1 MPKAKTSLKEL
12 LHEVKRIEEHR
23 EILTEKKIK
32 AIYRQLSDDLD
43 AFLAKGYKKYA
54 DGDGRF
60 YISYLDAQNQRAKF
74 LQEIAENVDSISPS
88 VHKEIMSLVD
98 DIYTES
104 YKGMI
109 EAFKKANTTAE
120 LEAITKDI
128 NVNPNTLKQAVNNNV
143 SKLTLPQVLEKH
155 RAEIIYQI
163 QQELNIGLMQG
174 DRYEKMAKRISERVG
189 VSYSKAMNI
198 TRTETH
204 RNIESGFMDCAEHIQ
219 EGLDGSDLIYAATWR
234 TMKDERVRPQQR
246 RKTKKGWVTSIGNN
260 GANHM
265 IMEGQTVKAGEL
277 FNLGN
282 GVKAKAPSQSG
293 VAAHD
298 CQCRCFLEY
307 NLMTP
312 EEFAKATGKKVE
324 AVKPKQ
330 VERVE
335 MKMSD
340 YPDEF
345 TKGAESKNTQKLID
359 YVNGL
364 EGADPNAVKLYSSIG
379 RLESLKS
386 NGIPF
391 KISHGK
397 DHAITTWTN
406 RYTGEL
412 TQVRYT
418 IPKLKGDNIAGQ
430 VNTTLHE
437 QMHLMDLFGRDKNGK
452 WFSLGNKR
460 LVETMKSTTDDI
472 GEEIAELFKKHNSEY
487 EIVKKATQKRYDE
500 ASRAAKEKYL
510 PNGMSPWE
518 NMSGY
523 KQYEKERKKLLK
535 TMYEEMD
542 YEARNIMGGGV
553 NNLQDIYDALSGGT
567 YRANGTV
574 IFGHGQQY
582 YAFESHK
589 VKEIVANYASLSVT
603 RPDLI
608 DMLRRDKPDLCE
620 ALDEMI
626 KEFLVKAGG

>member
-12 LHEVKRIEEHR
+12 LYEVKRIEKHR

-43 AFLAKGYKKYA
+43 TFLAKGYKKYA

-60 YISYLDAQNQRAKF
+60 YIAYLDAQNQRAKF
-74 LQEIAENVDSISPS
+74 LQAIAENVDSISPS
-88 VHKEIMSLVD
+88 IHKEIMSLVD
-98 DIYTES
+98 DVYTES
-104 YKGMI
+104 YKGML
-109 EAFKKANTTAE
+109 EAFQKATTTAE
-120 LEAITKDI
+120 LEAISKDI
-128 NVNPNTLKQAVNNNV
+128 AVNPNTLKQAVNNNI

-219 EGLDGSDLIYAATWR
+219 EGLDGSEYIYAATWR

-246 RKTKKGWVTSIGNN
+246 RKTKKGWVTSISSN

-312 EEFAKATGKKVE
+312 EEFAKATGKKIE

-330 VERVE
+330 AERVE
-335 MKMSD
+335 MQLSD

-345 TKGAESKNTQKLID
+345 TKGAEGKNTQKLID
-359 YVNGL
+359 YVNGI

-386 NGIPF
+386 NGVSF

-397 DHAITTWTN
+397 DHAVTTWTN

-412 TQVRYT
+412 TEVRYT

-437 QMHLMDLFGRDKNGK
+437 QMHLMDLYSRDSKGK
-452 WFSLGNKR
+452 WFSVGNTR
-460 LVETMKSTTDDI
+460 LVDTLKKTNDDI
-472 GEEIAELFKKHNSEY
+472 GEEIAELFKKHNAEY
-487 EIVKKATQKRYDE
+487 EAVRKAAQKRYDD
-500 ASRAAKEKYL
+500 ASRAVKEKYL

-523 KQYEKERKKLLK
+523 KQCEKERKKLYK
-535 TMYEEMD
+535 AMVEEMD

-574 IFGHGQQY
+574 KYGHGQQY
-582 YAFESHK
+582 YAFESHR
-589 VKEIVANYASLSVT
+589 VKETVANYVSLSVT

-608 DMLRRDKPDLCE
+608 DMLRKDKPELCE
-620 ALDEMI
+620 ALDE
-626 KEFLVKAGG
+626 LVKELLGKAGA